1 MTFSIVAWDR
11 DADELGLAV
20 ASRFLAVGAVVPWL
34 EGGVGAIA
42 TQSLANTTFGPHGL
56 ALLRDGS
63 TAREAL
69 DHLVAADGGRSQR
82 QVGIVDARGNTA
94 TFTGDE
100 CLPWCGGRTGR
111 GYAAQGNILAG
122 PDVVDAMATSFEE
135 SGGRP
140 LGDRLVD
147 ALAAGDAAGGDSRG
161 RQSAALQVVRPG
173 GGYGGFND
181 RVLDLRTDDHP
192 DPVAEVRRLLG
203 LHTLLTATTPAEEQ
217 LAIEGDLAAELVELL
232 GAVGHP
238 VAARADGLFS
248 ALRAW
253 VGAENLEE
261 RWWDQPTLDP
271 VVLDLLRQRA
281 GRT

>member
-1 MTFSIVAWDR
+1 VTFSIVAWDR

-69 DHLVAADGGRSQR
+69 DHLVAADGGRAQR

-111 GYAAQGNILAG
+111 GYAVQGNILAG

-135 SGGRP
+135 SVGSP
-140 LGDRLVD
+140 LANRLAD

-181 RVLDLRTDDHP
+181 RMLDLRSDDHA
-192 DPVAEVRRLLG
+192 DPVAEVRRLLA
-203 LHTLLTATTPAEEQ
+203 LHALLTSTTPAEEH

-238 VAARADGLFS
+238 VASRPDGLFT

-253 VGAENLEE
+253 VGSENLEE

-271 VVLDLLRQRA
+271 VVLEHLRRQA

>member
-1 MTFSIVAWDR
+1 VTFSIVAWDR

-42 TQSLANTTFGPHGL
+42 TQSFANTGFGPHGL
-56 ALLRDGS
+56 ALLRDGA
-63 TAREAL
+63 TARETL
-69 DHLVAADGGRSQR
+69 DHLVAADGGRAQR

-111 GYAAQGNILAG
+111 SYAAQGNILAG
-122 PDVVDAMATSFEE
+122 PDVVDEMATSFEG
-135 SGGRP
+135 SVGRP
-140 LGDRLVD
+140 LADRLLD

-161 RQSAALQVVRPG
+161 RQSAALQVVSPG

-181 RVLDLRTDDHP
+181 RMVDLRSDDHH

-203 LHTLLTATTPAEEQ
+203 LHVVLTATAPEEDR
-217 LAIEGDLAAELVELL
+217 LPIEGELAEELVELL
-232 GAVGHP
+232 EAVGHHVSAGP
-238 VAARADGLFS
+238 DGLFT

-253 VGAENLEE
+253 VGSENLEE
-261 RWWDQPTLDP
+261 RWWNQPTIDP
-271 VVLDLLRQRA
+271 VVLAGLREQA
-281 GRT
+281 GRG

>member
-42 TQSLANTTFGPHGL
+42 TQALANTAFGPHGL

-135 SGGRP
+135 SAGRP

-147 ALAAGDAAGGDSRG
+147 ALTAGDDAGGDSRG
-161 RQSAALQVVRPG
+161 RQSAALQVVRPS

-203 LHTLLTATTPAEEQ
+203 LHELLTSTTPAEEQ

-238 VAARADGLFS
+238 VAARADGLFT

-281 GRT
+281 GRM

>member
-69 DHLVAADGGRSQR
+69 DHLVAADGGRAQR

-135 SGGRP
+135 SSGRA
-140 LGDRLVD
+140 LADRLVD

-181 RVLDLRTDDHP
+181 RVLDLRTDDHV
-192 DPVAEVRRLLG
+192 DPVGEVRRLLG
-203 LHTLLTATTPAEEQ
+203 LHELLVSTTPAEEF
-217 LAIEGDLAAELVELL
+217 LSIEGDLAAELVELL

-238 VAARADGLFS
+238 VGARPDGLFT

-261 RWWDQPTLDP
+261 RWWNQPTLDP